1 MEKGSGTVSGEHDVK
16 EAWGAP
22 DHFGTTKLRRQ
33 KSPFGCEYRI
43 SAMKVPG
50 PQCVKEKTPWRAF
63 AGVRWPYR
71 SAYRCSKRF
80 MLA

>member
-33 KSPFGCEYRI
+33 KSPFGCEYQI
-43 SAMKVPG
+43 SAMKVSV
-50 PQCVKEKTPWRAF
+50 PQCL
-63 AGVRWPYR
+63 
-71 SAYRCSKRF
+71 